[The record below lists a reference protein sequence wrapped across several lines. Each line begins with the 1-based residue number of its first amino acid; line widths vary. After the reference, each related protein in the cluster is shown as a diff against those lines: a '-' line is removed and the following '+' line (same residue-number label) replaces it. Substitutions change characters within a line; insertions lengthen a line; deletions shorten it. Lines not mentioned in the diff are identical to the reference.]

1 MSQEVSLGFS
11 TCPNDTFIFHPIVHG
26 KIDTGEIVF
35 RERLGDVEE
44 LNQMALR
51 GELDV
56 TKVSC
61 HALGHLLK
69 DYCLL
74 RSGGALGKGC
84 GPLVVAREK
93 IGIEELK
100 GKRIAIPG
108 RLTTAFLLLCLYDP
122 EFEGHAIPMP
132 FHRIMESVKTGEADA
147 GLIIH
152 EGRFTYPMYG
162 LTEVM
167 DLGKWWEEG
176 TGLPIPL
183 GGIVAR
189 RSLGKEMT
197 GRIERLISEGI
208 KYSRS
213 HPEEPVKYIR
223 LHAQEMSDRVIRQHI
238 ELYVNEFSTDVGE
251 EGQKAVETLI
261 VKARKKGLLPET
273 TIPVFC

>member
-1 MSQEVSLGFS
+1 MRQEVLLGFS
-11 TCPNDTFIFHPIVHG
+11 TCPNDTFIFHPLVHR
-26 KIDTGEIVF
+26 KIDTGDIVF

-61 HALGHLLK
+61 HAVGHLLG

-93 IGIEELK
+93 ISIEELK

-108 RLTTAFLLLCLYDP
+108 RLTTAFLLLCLYNP
-122 EFEGHAIPMP
+122 ELANHSTPMP
-132 FHRIMESVKTGEADA
+132 FHRIMESVKSGETDA

-152 EGRFTYPMYG
+152 EGRFTYPLYG

-167 DLGKWWEEG
+167 DLGKWWEEE

-189 RSLGKEMT
+189 RSLGKE
-197 GRIERLISEGI
+197 RLRIIERLIAEGI

-251 EGQKAVETLI
+251 EGQRAIETLI

-273 TIPVFC
+273 AIPVFC